1 MITQTGLDP
10 VALDVHLALLKLQ
23 RAYQFR
29 DRDRVCC
36 YDVSVTQSHALDRLR
51 RLGPL
56 TLNELAASLFIEK
69 STASRLVDGLEQKSY
84 VSRRP
89 HPDDGRTVQVWL
101 TRPGERLAERIEAD
115 MVGQEEQILR
125 DFTEHER
132 RVIAR
137 AISDLAAA
145 ASSRISTDG
154 GFCEWTELSSD

>member
-1 MITQTGLDP
+1 MTTRTSHDP
-10 VALDVHLALLKLQ
+10 IALELHRALLELQ

-56 TLNELAASLFIEK
+56 TLNELAAALFIEK
-69 STASRLVDGLEQKSY
+69 STASRLVNGLEEKSY
-84 VSRRP
+84 VARRQ
-89 HPDDGRTVQVWL
+89 HPDDGRIVQVWL

-115 MVGQEEQILR
+115 MVGQEEQTLR
-125 DFTEHER
+125 DFTEDER

-145 ASSRISTDG
+145 ASSRISTEG
-154 GFCEWTELSSD
+154 GFCEWTELSSG